1 MRSKINTAERHD
13 KIFLDNF
20 SRRPLFKPLFTVKMI
35 FWPRFGRQENS
46 RSMLHN
52 DTANKLFWKN
62 RYPMGVFYE

>member
-1 MRSKINTAERHD
+1 
-13 KIFLDNF
+13 
-20 SRRPLFKPLFTVKMI
+20 MI
-35 FWPRFGRQENS
+35 FWPRFGRQENN